1 MNAYDFLLSLDRLD
15 GRLIDETMDCLYP
28 KERRSGKR
36 VVRTLLI
43 AAVLASL
50 FTAAAFASDFLGFR
64 EAIIK
69 PESIGRIPDFTVT
82 HEDGSS
88 ETRDMSNSAGVSMT
102 KPENAPESM
111 QPWVENINAAAK
123 EWDEYRREERNRY
136 LNEMLP
142 NVGRFYDGSS
152 TEEPEYVNNGDGTYT
167 VKPVKQRIYKD
178 PVTAPVI
185 EYEDESSFFVISEE
199 EYENI
204 NEFLMICYGGYYQSK
219 YDWNYG
225 AWDEAS
231 DAKLSEIS
239 EKHGLRL
246 RSGET
251 ELYWDERPIA
261 NGAPADRCF
270 SPEELVR
277 MLTERCC
284 KGNFFKTV
292 PTAFDKLYF
301 LSTGSFGLC
310 CELPVEDGA
319 ELCVYIRNTVSDE
332 FATGNEIGAIVT
344 DYTKYL
350 TRTRTAPDGTELY
363 IAQGDEDAYIY
374 AYLDSSFMVMNV
386 YVNPF
391 GNNPNLKLTEDYV
404 NQAADSFNYKNL

>member
-69 PESIGRIPDFTVT
+69 PGSIGLIPDFTVT
-82 HEDGSS
+82 HEDGST

-111 QPWVENINAAAK
+111 QPWVENINTAAK
-123 EWDEYRREERNRY
+123 EWSDYRREEWKRY

-204 NEFLMICYGGYYQSK
+204 TELSQIFYGGYYQSK

-231 DAKLSEIS
+231 DAKLAEIA

-246 RSGET
+246 R
-251 ELYWDERPIA
+251 
-261 NGAPADRCF
+261 
-270 SPEELVR
+270 
-277 MLTERCC
+277 
-284 KGNFFKTV
+284 
-292 PTAFDKLYF
+292 
-301 LSTGSFGLC
+301 
-310 CELPVEDGA
+310 
-319 ELCVYIRNTVSDE
+319 SDE

-391 GNNPNLKLTEDYV
+391 GNNPDLKLTEDYV
-404 NQAADSFNYKNL
+404 NQAADSFNYTNL

>member
-15 GRLIDETMDCLYP
+15 GRLIDETMDCLYS

-82 HEDGSS
+82 HEDGST

-111 QPWVENINAAAK
+111 QPWVENINTAAK
-123 EWDEYRREERNRY
+123 EWSGYRREEWNRY

-185 EYEDESSFFVISEE
+185 EYEDESSFFVISE
-199 EYENI
+199 
-204 NEFLMICYGGYYQSK
+204 
-219 YDWNYG
+219 
-225 AWDEAS
+225 
-231 DAKLSEIS
+231 
-239 EKHGLRL
+239 
-246 RSGET
+246 
-251 ELYWDERPIA
+251 
-261 NGAPADRCF
+261 
-270 SPEELVR
+270 
-277 MLTERCC
+277 
-284 KGNFFKTV
+284 
-292 PTAFDKLYF
+292 
-301 LSTGSFGLC
+301 
-310 CELPVEDGA
+310 
-319 ELCVYIRNTVSDE
+319 
-332 FATGNEIGAIVT
+332 
-344 DYTKYL
+344 
-350 TRTRTAPDGTELY
+350 
-363 IAQGDEDAYIY
+363 
-374 AYLDSSFMVMNV
+374 
-386 YVNPF
+386 
-391 GNNPNLKLTEDYV
+391 
-404 NQAADSFNYKNL
+404 

>member
-28 KERRSGKR
+28 KERRGGKR

-69 PESIGRIPDFTVT
+69 PESIGRIPDYTVT
-82 HEDGSS
+82 HEDGST

-102 KPENAPESM
+102 KPESAPESM

-123 EWDEYRREERNRY
+123 EWEDYRREEWKRY

-204 NEFLMICYGGYYQSK
+204 TELSQIFYGGYYQSK

-231 DAKLSEIS
+231 DAKLAEIA

-246 RSGET
+246 RSGDAE
-251 ELYWDERPIA
+251 
-261 NGAPADRCF
+261 
-270 SPEELVR
+270 
-277 MLTERCC
+277 
-284 KGNFFKTV
+284 
-292 PTAFDKLYF
+292 LYF

-332 FATGNEIGAIVT
+332 FATGNEIGSIVT
-344 DYTKYL
+344 DYTRYL

-363 IAQGDEDAYIY
+363 IAQSDEDAYIY

-386 YVNPF
+386 YVNAY
-391 GNNPNLKLTEDYV
+391 GNNPDLKLTEDLV

>member
-152 TEEPEYVNNGDGTYT
+152 TQEP
-167 VKPVKQRIYKD
+167 
-178 PVTAPVI
+178 
-185 EYEDESSFFVISEE
+185 
-199 EYENI
+199 
-204 NEFLMICYGGYYQSK
+204 
-219 YDWNYG
+219 
-225 AWDEAS
+225 
-231 DAKLSEIS
+231 
-239 EKHGLRL
+239 
-246 RSGET
+246 
-251 ELYWDERPIA
+251 
-261 NGAPADRCF
+261 
-270 SPEELVR
+270 
-277 MLTERCC
+277 
-284 KGNFFKTV
+284 
-292 PTAFDKLYF
+292 
-301 LSTGSFGLC
+301 
-310 CELPVEDGA
+310 
-319 ELCVYIRNTVSDE
+319 
-332 FATGNEIGAIVT
+332 
-344 DYTKYL
+344 
-350 TRTRTAPDGTELY
+350 
-363 IAQGDEDAYIY
+363 
-374 AYLDSSFMVMNV
+374 
-386 YVNPF
+386 
-391 GNNPNLKLTEDYV
+391 
-404 NQAADSFNYKNL
+404 

>member
-123 EWDEYRREERNRY
+123 EWDEYRREERERY

-152 TEEPEYVNNGDGTYT
+152 TQEPEYVNNGDGTYT
-167 VKPVKQRIYKD
+167 VKPVKHRIYID
-178 PVTAPVI
+178 PVTAPAV

-225 AWDEAS
+225 AWNEES
-231 DAKLSEIS
+231 DAKLAEIA
-239 EKHGLRL
+239 EKYGLQL

-261 NGAPADRCF
+261 NGVLLPTGASALRSLCVCSPSAAARATFSRLFLRPLISSISSVPAPLDCAASCRWRTARSYASTSATPSATNLPPVMRSAPSSRIIPST
-270 SPEELVR
+270 SPAHAPP
-277 MLTERCC
+277 
-284 KGNFFKTV
+284 
-292 PTAFDKLYF
+292 PTAQSCISHRAMRMHTYMPTL
-301 LSTGSFGLC
+301 
-310 CELPVEDGA
+310 
-319 ELCVYIRNTVSDE
+319 
-332 FATGNEIGAIVT
+332 
-344 DYTKYL
+344 
-350 TRTRTAPDGTELY
+350 TAP
-363 IAQGDEDAYIY
+363 
-374 AYLDSSFMVMNV
+374 SWS
-386 YVNPF
+386 
-391 GNNPNLKLTEDYV
+391 
-404 NQAADSFNYKNL
+404 

>member
-15 GRLIDETMDCLYP
+15 GQLIDETMDCLYP
-28 KERRSGKR
+28 KERRGGRR

-111 QPWVENINAAAK
+111 QPWVENINTAAK
-123 EWDEYRREERNRY
+123 EWSDYRREEWKRY

-204 NEFLMICYGGYYQSK
+204 TELSQIFYGGYYQSK

-231 DAKLSEIS
+231 DAKLAEIA

-284 KGNFFKTV
+284 KGDFSKLFRQPLISSISSVPALSACAVSCRWRTARSYASTSATPSATNLPPVMRSAPSSRIIPSTSPAHAPP
-292 PTAFDKLYF
+292 PTAQSCISHRAMRMHTYMPTL
-301 LSTGSFGLC
+301 
-310 CELPVEDGA
+310 
-319 ELCVYIRNTVSDE
+319 
-332 FATGNEIGAIVT
+332 
-344 DYTKYL
+344 
-350 TRTRTAPDGTELY
+350 TAP
-363 IAQGDEDAYIY
+363 
-374 AYLDSSFMVMNV
+374 SWS
-386 YVNPF
+386 
-391 GNNPNLKLTEDYV
+391 
-404 NQAADSFNYKNL
+404 